1 MKRDINVVFEGSMPN
16 NYDRYLGPFCSNRLW
31 MIWLRD

>member
-1 MKRDINVVFEGSMPN
+1 MKRDINVVFEGFMLN
-16 NYDRYLGPFCSNRLW
+16 NYDRYLDPFCSNRLR